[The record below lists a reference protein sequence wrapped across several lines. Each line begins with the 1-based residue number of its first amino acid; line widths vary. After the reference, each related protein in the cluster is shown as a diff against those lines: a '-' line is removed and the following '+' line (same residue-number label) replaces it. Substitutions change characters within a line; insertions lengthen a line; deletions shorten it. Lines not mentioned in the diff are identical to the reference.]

1 MKLPTRTAL
10 ATAWNA
16 RQPREKRLLLMA
28 ALVIAAALAWL
39 AIAPA
44 VRTLKTTPAQLA
56 ALETQLQAMQRLAD
70 EAQALRGTP
79 PVPMEQGRVALQ
91 ASAAQLGDKARVSLQ
106 GERAV
111 LTLTGLPAEQ
121 LTGWLAEVRIN
132 ARARVV
138 ESQLQR
144 TPEGGYAGT
153 VVLAFGSGA

>member
-1 MKLPTRTAL
+1 MKLPTRTEL
-10 ATAWNA
+10 AAAWA
-16 RQPREKRLLLMA
+16 QRQPREKRLLLA
-28 ALVIAAALAWL
+28 AAAVVVVALVYL

-44 VRTLKTTPAQLA
+44 VRTLKAAPAQLA
-56 ALETQLQAMQRLAD
+56 ALETQLQTMQRLAD
-70 EAQALRGTP
+70 EAQALRGKP
-79 PVPMEQGRVALQ
+79 AVPMEQGRVALQ
-91 ASAAQLGDKARVSLQ
+91 ASATRLGDKARMSLQ

-121 LTGWLAEVRIN
+121 LTGWLAEARIN

-144 TPEGGYAGT
+144 TPDGGYAGT

>member
-1 MKLPTRTAL
+1 MKLPTRTEL
-10 ATAWNA
+10 AAAWA
-16 RQPREKRLLLMA
+16 QRQPREKRLLLA
-28 ALVIAAALAWL
+28 AAAVVVVALVYL

-44 VRTLKTTPAQLA
+44 VRTLKAAPAQLA
-56 ALETQLQAMQRLAD
+56 ALETQLQTMQRLAD
-70 EAQALRGTP
+70 EAQALRGKP
-79 PVPMEQGRVALQ
+79 AVPMEQGRVALQ
-91 ASAAQLGDKARVSLQ
+91 ASATRLGDKARMSLQ

-121 LTGWLAEVRIN
+121 LTSWLAEARIN

-144 TPEGGYAGT
+144 TPDGGYAGT

>member
-1 MKLPTRTAL
+1 MKLPTRTEL
-10 ATAWNA
+10 AAAWA
-16 RQPREKRLLLMA
+16 QRQPREKRLLLA
-28 ALVIAAALAWL
+28 AAAVVVVALVYL

-44 VRTLKTTPAQLA
+44 VRTLKAAPAQLA
-56 ALETQLQAMQRLAD
+56 ALETQLQTMQRLAD
-70 EAQALRGTP
+70 EAQALRGKP
-79 PVPMEQGRVALQ
+79 AVPMEQGRVALQ
-91 ASAAQLGDKARVSLQ
+91 ASATRLGDKARMSLQ

-121 LTGWLAEVRIN
+121 LTSWLAEARIN

>member
-1 MKLPTRTAL
+1 MKLPTRTEL
-10 ATAWNA
+10 ATAWAA
-16 RQPREKRLLLMA
+16 RQPREKRLLLA
-28 ALVIAAALAWL
+28 AGAVVTLALLWL

-44 VRTLKTTPAQLA
+44 VRTLKAAPPQLQ
-56 ALETQLQAMQRLAD
+56 ALETQLQAMQRLAA
-70 EAQALRGTP
+70 EAQTLRSAQ

-91 ASAAQLGDKARVSLQ
+91 ASAAQLGDQARVTLQ

-111 LTLTGLPAEQ
+111 LTLTGLPAER

-144 TPEGGYAGT
+144 TPEGGYTGT
-153 VVLAFGSGA
+153 LVLAFGSGA

>member
-1 MKLPTRTAL
+1 MKLPTRTEL
-10 ATAWNA
+10 ATAWA
-16 RQPREKRLLLMA
+16 QRQPREKRLLLA
-28 ALVIAAALAWL
+28 AAAVVVVALVYL

-44 VRTLKTTPAQLA
+44 VRTLKATPTQLA
-56 ALETQLQAMQRLAD
+56 ALETQLQTMQRLAD
-70 EAQALRGTP
+70 EAQALRGKP
-79 PVPMEQGRVALQ
+79 AVPMEQGRVALQ
-91 ASAAQLGDKARVSLQ
+91 ASATRLGDKARMSLQ

-111 LTLTGLPAEQ
+111 LTLTGLPADQ
-121 LTGWLAEVRIN
+121 LTSWLAEARIN

>member
-1 MKLPTRTAL
+1 MKLPTRTEL
-10 ATAWNA
+10 AAAWTQ
-16 RQPREKRLLLMA
+16 RQPREKRLLLA
-28 ALVIAAALAWL
+28 AGLVIAVALAWL

-44 VRTLKTTPAQLA
+44 VRTLKATPAQLA
-56 ALETQLQAMQRLAD
+56 ALEAQLQAMQRLAD

-91 ASAAQLGDKARVSLQ
+91 ASAARLGDKARVSLQ

>member
-1 MKLPTRTAL
+1 MKLPSRTEL
-10 ATAWNA
+10 VTAWA
-16 RQPREKRLLLMA
+16 QRQPREKRLLLA
-28 ALVIAAALAWL
+28 AAGVIALALLWL
-39 AIAPA
+39 ATAPA
-44 VRTLKTTPAQLA
+44 WRTVRATPSQLQ
-56 ALETQLQAMQRLAD
+56 ALETQLQAMKRLAA
-70 EAQALRGTP
+70 EAQALRAES

-121 LTGWLAEVRIN
+121 LTAWLAEVRIN

-153 VVLAFGSGA
+153 VVLAFGSGT

>member
-1 MKLPTRTAL
+1 MKLPTRTEL
-10 ATAWNA
+10 ATAWA
-16 RQPREKRLLLMA
+16 RLQPRERRLVLA
-28 ALVIAAALAWL
+28 AGLVIGVALAWL

-44 VRTLKTTPAQLA
+44 VRTLKATPPQLT
-56 ALETQLQAMQRLAD
+56 ALETQMQAMQRLAD

-91 ASAAQLGDKARVSLQ
+91 ASAERLGDKARVSLQ

-111 LTLTGLPAEQ
+111 LTLTGLPADQ

>member
-1 MKLPTRTAL
+1 MKLPTRHQL
-10 ATAWNA
+10 AAGWAA
-16 RQPREKRLLLMA
+16 RQPRERRLILAA
-28 ALVIAAALAWL
+28 ALVVGAALAYL

-44 VRTLKTTPAQLA
+44 VRTLKAAPAQLA
-56 ALETQLQAMQRLAD
+56 ALETQLQAMQRLAA
-70 EAQALRGTP
+70 EAQALRAAP

-91 ASAAQLGDKARVSLQ
+91 ASAERLGDKARVSLQ

-121 LTGWLAEVRIN
+121 LTAWLAEVRIN

>member
-1 MKLPTRTAL
+1 MKLPTRTEL
-10 ATAWNA
+10 ATAWA
-16 RQPREKRLLLMA
+16 QRQPREKRLLLAAAAVMVV
-28 ALVIAAALAWL
+28 ALVYL

-44 VRTLKTTPAQLA
+44 VRTLKAAPAQLA
-56 ALETQLQAMQRLAD
+56 ALETQLQTMQRLAD
-70 EAQALRGTP
+70 EAQALRGKP
-79 PVPMEQGRVALQ
+79 AVPMEQGRVALQ
-91 ASAAQLGDKARVSLQ
+91 ASATRLGDKARMSLQ

-121 LTGWLAEVRIN
+121 LTSWLAEARIN

-144 TPEGGYAGT
+144 TPDGGYAGT

>member
-1 MKLPTRTAL
+1 MKLPSRTEL
-10 ATAWNA
+10 ATAWA
-16 RQPREKRLLLMA
+16 QRQPREKRLL
-28 ALVIAAALAWL
+28 IGAAAVIVVALAYL

-44 VRTLKTTPAQLA
+44 VRTLKATPAQLA
-56 ALETQLQAMQRLAD
+56 ALDAQLQTMQRLAD
-70 EAQALRGTP
+70 EAQGLRGKP
-79 PVPMEQGRVALQ
+79 AVPMEQGRVALQ
-91 ASAAQLGDKARVSLQ
+91 ASATRLGDKARMSLQ

-111 LTLTGLPAEQ
+111 LTLTGVPAEQ
-121 LTGWLAEVRIN
+121 LTGWLAEARIN

>member
-1 MKLPTRTAL
+1 MKLPTRTDI
-10 ATAWNA
+10 TAAWVR
-16 RQPREKRLLLMA
+16 RQPREKRLLLAA
-28 ALVIAAALAWL
+28 ALVIAAALAW
-39 AIAPA
+39 AAVAPA
-44 VRTLKTTPAQLA
+44 LRTLKTTPAQLA
-56 ALETQLQAMQRLAD
+56 ALETQLQAMQRLAA
-70 EAQALRGTP
+70 EAQALRTTP

-91 ASAAQLGDKARVSLQ
+91 ASAARLGDKARVSLQ

-111 LTLTGLPAEQ
+111 LTLTGLPADQ
-121 LTGWLAEVRIN
+121 LTAWLAEVRIN